1 MQIILSDSDEDAP
14 IIKKLKQNI
23 STEPK
28 ADPFIEPVAAKQLEE
43 SSDEDVP
50 LAQMIKL
57 IEKNK
62 PKASKPVPA
71 KTTAAKPTAV
81 KPAKVAK
88 QSSPVKS
95 PNKKGTQSETEAE
108 FEEDDDEYKWWENPT
123 WDDTVKW
130 ESLEHNGVLFPPT
143 YVPHGVKMLYDG
155 KPVALE
161 PQAEEV
167 AGFFAAIVGTDY
179 ANNSVFCK
187 NFFEDFQM
195 VLKRCNSKYK
205 DVIVDFTKCDFTPMT
220 RYFEELKLK
229 KKNMSKE
236 EKAIIKEEKA
246 KIDEHYGWCYLNG
259 RKEKVGNFR
268 IEPPGLFRGRGAHP
282 RTGRLKERVRP
293 EDITIN
299 IGRGIKPPNPPPGH
313 NWGSVVHN
321 DRVTWLASWTENVN
335 GNIKYVQLGAV
346 SSLKGQSDLKKFE
359 KARELKKHINSI
371 RAKNA
376 EELRSKEMAVR
387 QRATALWLI
396 DHLAIR
402 AGNEKGD
409 DEADTVGCCSLRCEH
424 VTLNPEECTVT
435 FDFLGKD
442 SIRYYNTVKVNPIIV
457 KNLGIFMRPPKGPND
472 PIFDRLNT
480 TILNSYLSDLMPG
493 LSAKVFRTYN
503 ASFTMQQELAKLD
516 PHADINTAEK
526 ILEYNRANRA
536 VAILCNHQRSV
547 PKSHQES
554 IQKLSEKVL
563 TLKYQ
568 RLLLKRQMR
577 ELVDK
582 KAYKQ
587 YGIHEDEPEID
598 KATEKR
604 KEKELEEEAMTRH
617 RKKLEKM
624 ASEGKDVD
632 LEGLPPKPT
641 VSTRQASLETLQ
653 KRLTSLNERI
663 EAASTNIVDRE
674 ENKTTALG
682 TSKINYIDPRITAS
696 WCKLHQVP
704 IEKMFPKT
712 LREKFKWAMDV
723 EEHWR
728 FWSKILNK
736 AIFD

>member
-1 MQIILSDSDEDAP
+1 MDP
-14 IIKKLKQNI
+14 IIAAV
-23 STEPK
+23 PK
-28 ADPFIEPVAAKQLEE
+28 PSIPVQKDD

-62 PKASKPVPA
+62 APSAPKTPFKKSSTAASKPV
-71 KTTAAKPTAV
+71 KAAVTKV
-81 KPAKVAK
+81 VELKKPAI
-88 QSSPVKS
+88 KS
-95 PNKKGTQSETEAE
+95 PQKSPQKAKKDPQSEVDTEAE
-108 FEEDDDEYKWWENPT
+108 NDEDDEYKWWENPT
-123 WDDTVKW
+123 WDDTIKW
-130 ESLEHNGVLFPPT
+130 ESLEHSGVFFPPE
-143 YVPHGVKMLYDG
+143 YVPHGIRMKYNG
-155 KPVALE
+155 REIALE
-161 PQAEEV
+161 PEAEEV
-167 AGFFAAIVGTDY
+167 AGFFAAIIGTDF
-179 ANNSVFCK
+179 AKNPVFCK
-187 NFFEDFQM
+187 NFFQDFQK
-195 VLKRCNSKYK
+195 VLKRINSAHK
-205 DVIVDFTKCDFTPMT
+205 DLITSFEKCDFTPMYE
-220 RYFEELKLK
+220 YFEHLKQK
-229 KKNMSKE
+229 RKNMTKE
-236 EKAIIKEEKA
+236 EKAVIKEEKA
-246 KIDEHYGWCYLNG
+246 KIDEHYGWCLLNG

-282 RTGRLKERVRP
+282 RTGHLKERVRP

-299 IGRGIKPPNPPPGH
+299 IGRGIKPPPAPPGH
-313 NWGSVVHN
+313 NWGNVVHN

-346 SSLKGQSDLKKFE
+346 SSLKGQSDFKKFE
-359 KARELKKHINSI
+359 KARELKKHINAI

-424 VTLNPEECTVT
+424 VSLDVEQCTVT

-442 SIRYYNTVKVNPIIV
+442 SIRYYNTVKVDPVIV
-457 KNLGIFMRPPKGPND
+457 KNLSIFMRPPKGPSD

-480 TILNSYLSDLMPG
+480 TLLNAYLSELMPG

-503 ASFTMQQELAKLD
+503 ASFTMQQELGKLD
-516 PHADINTAEK
+516 PKAETTSAEK

-536 VAILCNHQRSV
+536 VAILCNHQRAA
-547 PKSHQES
+547 PKSHEDS
-554 IQKLSEKVL
+554 INKLSEKVL

-568 RLLLKRQMR
+568 RLLLKREMR
-577 ELVDK
+577 EQLDK

-587 YGIHEDEPEID
+587 YGVHEDEKDID
-598 KATEKR
+598 SKTEKR
-604 KEKELEEEAMTRH
+604 KAKELEEEAIARH

-624 ASEGKDVD
+624 AAEGKDVD
-632 LEGLPPKPT
+632 LEGLPPKP
-641 VSTRQASLETLQ
+641 ASSRSASIETLQ
-653 KRLTSLNERI
+653 KRLASLNERI
-663 EAASTNIVDRE
+663 EASSHNIVDRE

-696 WCKLHQVP
+696 WCKMHQVP

-723 EEHWR
+723 DEHWR
-728 FWSKILNK
+728 F
-736 AIFD
+736 